1 MGVYIFKSVHI
12 DAIKI
17 GHYNKNN
24 AWSRV
29 AHRGFNSCICPKMI
43 IDKVNVDDLELLHWY
58 PTLSPKDEKKI
69 HKSLNDYRLCGEWF
83 SIDALNNI
91 SKIISLENKVDNC
104 SLDEALKTR
113 RRL

>member
-1 MGVYIFKSVHI
+1 MGVYIFKSTHI

-29 AHRGFNSCICPKMI
+29 AHRGFNSCICPKTI
-43 IDKVNVDDLELLHWY
+43 NNKVNVDDLELLHWY
-58 PTLSPKDEKKI
+58 PTLTSKDEKKI
-69 HKSLNDYRLCGEWF
+69 HKSLKEHRLCGEWF
-83 SIDALNNI
+83 SQIALDKISNI
-91 SKIISLENKVDNC
+91 ITLENKASDC
-104 SLDEALKTR
+104 SRYDALKTR

>member
-1 MGVYIFKSVHI
+1 MGVYIYKSVHI

-17 GHYNKNN
+17 GHYSKNN

-29 AHRGFNSCICPKMI
+29 AHRGFNSCICPKTI
-43 IDKVNVDDLELLHWY
+43 IGKVNVDDLVLLHWY

-69 HKSLNDYRLCGEWF
+69 HKLLHEYKLCGEWF
-83 SIDALNNI
+83 NGDAIDHI
-91 SKIISLENKVDNC
+91 STIILLENKANTC
-104 SLDEALKTR
+104 SRSAAIKTR